1 MHGVSFMPVTQHDL
15 GAIAGPPTPSL
26 AVENVMD
33 SIGREQIAVAAR
45 LLRTIA
51 VTDGDIEILL
61 HEMARALERIAD
73 ADGCR
78 CGSRATSLTMRY
90 AWGVARI

>member
-1 MHGVSFMPVTQHDL
+1 MHGTLLMPVTQGDL
-15 GAIAGPPTPSL
+15 RAIAGPPTQSVV
-26 AVENVMD
+26 VENVTD

-51 VTDGDIEILL
+51 VTDGDVEILL
-61 HEMARALERIAD
+61 HEMARALEQIAD

-78 CGSRATSLTMRY
+78 CGSRGIPLAVRY
-90 AWGVARI
+90 AWGVVRI